1 MIILWSLVLLYTM
14 LYGLPTRRGKEL
26 IHECSHSI
34 RNWRLGKLSNQPN
47 GLINFNRLFSVFQ
60 FGREGLFTMQA
71 HSTMIEKQEE
81 LFDSERFAWTIVVP
95 HRIVGALNGR
105 RGCLLICM
113 PQQQQQQEQKQEQQ
127 QKQQQQCESLC
138 PLAFQLKRTH
148 TMAATSAGP
157 SPSPAPFPF
166 HSPLPLH
173 VPLFCC
179 LSHSCCLPLI
189 SPALLLSLSLL
200 LCVSLFV
207 CSFVRPPPR
216 ATPTQMFTFRLLSI
230 LSRSTPYEALGQLD
244 SLASW
249 LAHAVLLLLLLFLL
263 LLSVRLTCSP
273 PWPPP
278 LRLSSSLISNYSM

>member
-1 MIILWSLVLLYTM
+1 
-14 LYGLPTRRGKEL
+14 
-26 IHECSHSI
+26 
-34 RNWRLGKLSNQPN
+34 
-47 GLINFNRLFSVFQ
+47 
-60 FGREGLFTMQA
+60 MQA

-113 PQQQQQQEQKQEQQ
+113 PQQQQQQAQKQQQ
-127 QKQQQQCESLC
+127 QPQQQQQCESLC

-148 TMAATSAGP
+148 TKAATFAGP
-157 SPSPAPFPF
+157 SPSSLFLPPLF
-166 HSPLPLH
+166 SSQPLPLH

-200 LCVSLFV
+200 LCASLFV

-216 ATPTQMFTFRLLSI
+216 ATPTQMFTFRRLSI

-244 SLASW
+244 SLAS
-249 LAHAVLLLLLLFLL
+249 
-263 LLSVRLTCSP
+263 
-273 PWPPP
+273 
-278 LRLSSSLISNYSM
+278 